1 MTTGHWFVKINV
13 IGKKWDSFLTGT
25 DVFGV
30 SEYLNYLQMM
40 SDCSFPTWKNTK
52 YDLLNLIK
60 LHWYNQIRLVVQ

>member
-13 IGKKWDSFLTGT
+13 IGKNGTVFLTGT

-40 SDCSFPTWKNTK
+40 SDCSFPT
-52 YDLLNLIK
+52 
-60 LHWYNQIRLVVQ
+60 